1 QDIYGNAVTDNN
13 VDIGMEEK
21 SSQLSNKPYNI
32 DEVKIYVYQSSNGK
46 QLEVKVN
53 NAEHIYFTNIK
64 IFDIKG
70 MMIVDQALG
79 DKKDMVLNLENKLVK
94 GIYILKISNEK
105 TNHYKKFLV
114 Q

>member
-1 QDIYGNAVTDNN
+1 
-13 VDIGMEEK
+13 
-21 SSQLSNKPYNI
+21 
-32 DEVKIYVYQSSNGK
+32 
-46 QLEVKVN
+46 
-53 NAEHIYFTNIK
+53 
-64 IFDIKG
+64 
-70 MMIVDQALG
+70 MIVDQALG